1 MNDNAATPQD
11 PIYSELVQEDES
23 FADIVVE
30 FVNGL
35 SGRLTKMEEALN
47 QSDFDAL
54 RTAAHQLKGSGGGY
68 GYPILTHHAAQLET
82 HAKTKAMQ
90 DCLDA
95 FEELQRIASRVVV
108 GP

>member
-1 MNDNAATPQD
+1 MDDNAATPQD
-11 PIYSELVQEDES
+11 PICSELVQEDES

-30 FVNGL
+30 FVDGL

-68 GYPILTHHAAQLET
+68 GYPILTNHAAQLES
-82 HAKTKAMQ
+82 HAKTEAMQ
-90 DCLDA
+90 DCLDV
-95 FEELQRIASRVVV
+95 FEELQRIAARVVV